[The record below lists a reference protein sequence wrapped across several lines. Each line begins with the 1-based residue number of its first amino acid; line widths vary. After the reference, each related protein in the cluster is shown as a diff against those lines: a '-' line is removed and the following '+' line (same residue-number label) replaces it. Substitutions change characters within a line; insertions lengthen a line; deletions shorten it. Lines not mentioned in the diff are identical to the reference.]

1 MTQTMEKTVM
11 VCDDTNREI
20 NIDKMQI
27 LKPWKHKYSAIQ
39 NNGLTRR
46 SSRMRIR

>member
-11 VCDDTNREI
+11 LCDDINHGI

-39 NNGLTRR
+39 NNGLTRG
-46 SSRMRIR
+46 SSRKRIR